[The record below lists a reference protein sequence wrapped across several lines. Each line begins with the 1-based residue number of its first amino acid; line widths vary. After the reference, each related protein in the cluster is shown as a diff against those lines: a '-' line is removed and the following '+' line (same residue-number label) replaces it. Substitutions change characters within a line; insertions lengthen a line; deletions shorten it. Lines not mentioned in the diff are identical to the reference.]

1 MNRILEKL
9 RKHKMQINGFTLI
22 ELLIVVIILGI
33 LAAIVTIGVAGARNK
48 SVEKSCKQ
56 SALNL
61 VTALDTFYLDNGA
74 YPASY
79 TAAGWLTTPGTRS
92 ATTPASYLK
101 SPPVMVT
108 SQTGTATD
116 RDYYLSISP
125 DTGAAST
132 EPTVTGYANP
142 DGTGAITGCVYPN
155 Q

>member
-9 RKHKMQINGFTLI
+9 RKSRMQINGFTLI

-61 VTALDTFYLDNGA
+61 VTALDEFYLDNGA

-79 TAAGWLTTPGTRS
+79 AGATWLTTPGTRS
-92 ATTPASYLK
+92 GTTPASYMK
-101 SPPVMVT
+101 SSPVLIG
-108 SQTGTATD
+108 TGGTHDYWLSVAGDAT
-116 RDYYLSISP
+116 
-125 DTGAAST
+125 T
-132 EPTVTGYANP
+132 EPVVTGYDASAS
-142 DGTGAITGCVYPN
+142 GTAIAGCVYPN

>member
-9 RKHKMQINGFTLI
+9 RKSRMQINGFTLI

-61 VTALDTFYLDNGA
+61 VTALDEFYLDNGS

-79 TAAGWLTTPGTRS
+79 TGSTWLTTAGTRS
-92 ATTPASYLK
+92 GTTPVSYMK
-101 SPPVMVT
+101 SSPVLVGSGGT
-108 SQTGTATD
+108 HDYWLSVTGTATTEPVVTGYD
-116 RDYYLSISP
+116 ASA
-125 DTGAAST
+125 TGAA
-132 EPTVTGYANP
+132 
-142 DGTGAITGCVYPN
+142 ITDCVYPN
-155 Q
+155 S